1 MIRIHV
7 FNTHPAYYIRTSV
20 FKELARRVFYGE
32 GTRTAACNV
41 VFIDDRRMIMLNT
54 TYLKH
59 RSTTDVLSF
68 SLHNHNDDDA
78 IEGEVYVNVDQ
89 ARRQSRQ
96 HRVTYKNELGR
107 LVVHG
112 ILHLL
117 GYRDKT
123 KRQQIRMSLRQE
135 EYLLLLH

>member
-7 FNTHPAYYIRTSV
+7 FNTHPTYTIRTSV

-41 VFIDDRRMIMLNT
+41 VFVDDKRMVMLNT

-59 RSTTDVLSF
+59 RSPTDVLSF
-68 SLHNHNDDDA
+68 SLHDREDDA
-78 IEGEVYVNVDQ
+78 VEGEVYVNVDQ
-89 ARRQSRQ
+89 ARRQSRL

-112 ILHLL
+112 VLHLL
-117 GYRDKT
+117 GYRDT
-123 KRQQIRMSLRQE
+123 TPRQQSRMTRRQE
-135 EYLLLLH
+135 EYLLLLQ